1 VLCYH
6 GRMRGMVIALLLA
19 GATAVPAW
27 ASREEL
33 ARARAAYNDRRLDE
47 AVAAA
52 TAARQDPATA
62 DRAAVVLARA
72 LLERY
77 RQALDPT
84 DLGSA
89 REALAAVRADQLDAP
104 DRGEF
109 LLALGQSLYLEDD
122 FGAAAEI
129 FESAIETA
137 PAVGPRGREAVLD
150 WFGASLERWAAPPR
164 SAEERATLLRR
175 LGDRMEGELGRN
187 PGSRAAAYWLVVAL
201 RGQRQLER
209 AWQAA
214 IAGWARARLAGD
226 AAGDL
231 RADLD
236 RLVLQGIIPD
246 RAREIPEAERLT
258 TEFALRAEWE
268 LVKQKWR

>member
-1 VLCYH
+1 
-6 GRMRGMVIALLLA
+6 MRGLVFALLLV
-19 GATAVPAW
+19 TASGSPAL
-27 ASREEL
+27 ASREDL
-33 ARARAAYNDRRLDE
+33 ARARAAYNERRLDE
-47 AVAAA
+47 AIAAA

-62 DRAAVVLARA
+62 DRGAVVLARA

-89 REALAAVRADQLDAP
+89 REALGAVRADQLDTP

-137 PAVGPRGREAVLD
+137 PAVGPKGREAVLD
-150 WFGASLERWAAPPR
+150 WFGSALERWAAPR
-164 SAEERATLLRR
+164 VAAERAVLFRR
-175 LGDRMEGELGRN
+175 LADRMDAELARH

-201 RGQRQLER
+201 RGEGQLER

-214 IAGWARARLAGD
+214 IASWARARLAGD

-236 RLVLQGIIPD
+236 RLVRQGIIPD
-246 RAREIPEAERLT
+246 RTRDIPDADRLT
-258 TEFALRAEWE
+258 VEFAMRAEWE

>member
-1 VLCYH
+1 
-6 GRMRGMVIALLLA
+6 MRGTVIALVLVA
-19 GATAVPAW
+19 ATAAPAW
-27 ASREEL
+27 ASREDL
-33 ARARAAYNDRRLDE
+33 ARARAAYNEHRLDD
-47 AVAAA
+47 AIAAA

-89 REALAAVRADQLDAP
+89 REALAAVRADQLETP
-104 DRGEF
+104 DCGEF

-129 FESAIETA
+129 FESAVETA

-150 WFGASLERWAAPPR
+150 WFGASLERWAAPKP
-164 SAEERATLLRR
+164 AAERAALLVR
-175 LGDRMEGELGRN
+175 LGERMDGELGRN

-201 RGQRQLER
+201 RGQGQLER

-214 IAGWARARLAGD
+214 IAGWARARLAGE

-236 RLVLQGIIPD
+236 RLVRQGIIPD